1 MPLAVLLVLAV
12 GYVIGIVR
20 ARRRRQ
26 QLPLVGPTLFYFLGL
41 GIYAW
46 ATLGFLGVYSP
57 QQRWLW
63 VIKIAIVFF
72 LVPWL
77 IGAGRPAALL
87 EAALDERGRA
97 RMQAFFQSLFM
108 RIVGSAVFEPLFSFA
123 FLLLLI
129 TPLAGPMRTQEA
141 WQDVIDVG
149 LLVVGVLTVV
159 PLAEDTRPHTSM
171 RIGIEFMLAFA
182 ALVLDAI
189 PGLCLRLINTV
200 LDGVHTIPGLV
211 LPWFKPPMSDQM
223 MAGDILWCLA
233 ESADLPILL
242 ILFLR
247 WHRIDDRE
255 AKEVDELSD
264 EKLDELMR
272 AHLQGRSR

>member
-1 MPLAVLLVLAV
+1 MLLALAA
-12 GYVIGIVR
+12 GYVIGIVC
-20 ARRRRQ
+20 AWRRRQ
-26 QLPLVGPTLFYFLGL
+26 AVPLAARALFYFLGL

-63 VIKIAIVFF
+63 VIKIAIILF

-87 EAALDERGRA
+87 EAALNECGRV
-97 RMQAFFQSLFM
+97 RVRAFFQSRFM

-141 WQDVIDVG
+141 WQDVVAVG

-182 ALVLDAI
+182 ALALDAI
-189 PGLCLRLINTV
+189 PGLCMRLIDTL
-200 LDGVHTIPGLV
+200 LDGVHTISGV
-211 LPWFKPPMSDQM
+211 MLPWFKPAMSDQM

-264 EKLDELMR
+264 EKLDELMQ
-272 AHLQGRSR
+272 AHLQGRSRLG